1 MRHTKGQWGPVSQ
14 AKLARSFA
22 RRAVVSWR
30 EHPTQS
36 DIEALRANIERVGLV
51 IRVRWVIVAALALF
65 SVIAGLVYSV
75 SMPLAELAA
84 NMTVPALALVFV
96 LAYNAFY
103 QRTYRKFGNI
113 AYLNQ
118 AQLLF
123 DIFVVTVLVYYSGG
137 VASWFSSMCII
148 FILEGAFILPERGH
162 VWVLVGAASIFVG
175 AVFFGWFAG
184 WLPPVD
190 VPFVD
195 TALHENLTYV
205 VVRYLWEVAMYMGA
219 ALVGTVMMQTVRR
232 REAELSESTV
242 TDELT
247 GLFNSQY
254 FQWALSIECARAR
267 SAGSCLALLLV
278 DIDRLS
284 DVNRMFGMG
293 IGDSLLEGVAGLVRA
308 AAEGDSGGDPGSAA
322 AVDGVGA
329 PGIACRVGGE
339 EFAIILPGASLSSG
353 ERVPIEVRA
362 ALVAERL
369 RLAVGSL
376 RVEDV
381 GVTVSI
387 GISVWPRDGATAPEL
402 LDAADAALA
411 IAAASGGNTVRR
423 ARSDEVASDGDV

>member
-1 MRHTKGQWGPVSQ
+1 MSQ

-75 SMPLAELAA
+75 SMPLGELAA
-84 NMTVPALALVFV
+84 NMTVPAIALVFV

-123 DIFVVTVLVYYSGG
+123 DILVVTVLVYYSGG
-137 VASWFSSMCII
+137 VASWFSSMCIL
-148 FILEGAFILPERGH
+148 FILEGAFILPERRH
-162 VWVLVGAASIFVG
+162 VWALVGTAAVFVG
-175 AVFFGWFAG
+175 VVFFGGFAG

-219 ALVGTVMMQTVRR
+219 ALVGTVMMRTVRR

-267 SAGSCLALLLV
+267 SAGSSLALLLI

-293 IGDSLLEGVAGLVRA
+293 IGDSLLGGIAGLVRE
-308 AAEGDSGGDPGSAA
+308 AAEGDGAGSDA
-322 AVDGVGA
+322 DEA

-339 EFAIILPGASLSSG
+339 EFAIILPGAGPSGG
-353 ERVPIEVRA
+353 ERVPVEARA
-362 ALVAERL
+362 ALVADSL

-411 IAAASGGNTVRR
+411 IATASGGNTVRR
-423 ARSDEVASDGDV
+423 ARSDRAASDGDA